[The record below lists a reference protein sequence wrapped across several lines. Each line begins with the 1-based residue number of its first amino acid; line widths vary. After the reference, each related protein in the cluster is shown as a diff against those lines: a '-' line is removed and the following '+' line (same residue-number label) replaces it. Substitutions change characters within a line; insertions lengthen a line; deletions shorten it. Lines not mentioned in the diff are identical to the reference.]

1 MIERLITYF
10 YNDFL
15 DSLDESQDS
24 DKHSALIF
32 QLKMADRRADL
43 ACIVHAHI
51 QNYKE

>member
-1 MIERLITYF
+1 MTQRLCTYF

-15 DSLDESQDS
+15 DAIDESQES

-43 ACIVHAHI
+43 SCIIHAHI